1 MEPKGAAAMCIM
13 QQLLF
18 IVLKIILQRDLQIVQ
33 IFI

>member
-1 MEPKGAAAMCIM
+1 MEPKGAAAMWIM